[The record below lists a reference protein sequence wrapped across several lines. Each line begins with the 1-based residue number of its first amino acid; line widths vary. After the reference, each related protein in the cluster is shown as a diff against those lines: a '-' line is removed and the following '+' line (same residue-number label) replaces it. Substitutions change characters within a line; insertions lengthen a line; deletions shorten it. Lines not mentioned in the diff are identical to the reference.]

1 GDGRVREY
9 PGDYSAYLEFRE
21 REEAAR
27 IAEERAAGVS
37 HQPPSSAPNE
47 NAKLRKMSFKEKRE
61 LETLEAQIAAAESR
75 QAEIEAQLNVH
86 SSDAAQVQ
94 MLFTEQRHLLQR
106 LGVDLERWAE
116 LAEKA
121 E

>member
-1 GDGRVREY
+1 MTN
-9 PGDYSAYLEFRE
+9 
-21 REEAAR
+21 
-27 IAEERAAGVS
+27 
-37 HQPPSSAPNE
+37 QPPSIARGE
-47 NAKLRKMSFKEKRE
+47 NAKPRKMSFKEKRE

-94 MLFTEQRHLLQR
+94 MLFTEQRQLLQR